1 MRICFVCLGN
11 ICRSPAAEAVF
22 VALAAQ
28 RCDLPALQVESA
40 GTGPWHIGNPPHPHT
55 LIEGERR
62 GTVID
67 HVGQQFTSEDFHR
80 FDVVI
85 AMDAA
90 NVADLEALAPDGPAR
105 ATIARFGSFAPG
117 QDGSRW
123 AGAHGADVADP
134 YGLPQEAFAEM
145 FDQVH
150 EAARGLI
157 DWIADGNAT

>member
-117 QDGSRW
+117 RT
-123 AGAHGADVADP
+123 
-134 YGLPQEAFAEM
+134 
-145 FDQVH
+145 
-150 EAARGLI
+150 EAAGREPTEPTWRIRTVNRRRRSPRCSIRCTRPL
-157 DWIADGNAT
+157 AD